1 MLNSTADAVRL
12 QAEPSIGALLLLL
25 SNSQTSISLG
35 GETSHFPTGPLLH
48 HQQVSELGQ
57 YQGTGHFRQ
66 NKVFPENVLL
76 EMSIQCSCNSSMT
89 RTVLPRPLA
98 RLQGVES
105 CTRQVSFTLSLQ
117 PATSL
122 WTTTS
127 HFLECI
133 FLQNGFQS
141 TYISLLS
148 TVSGERH
155 RK

>member
-1 MLNSTADAVRL
+1 MLNSTVNAVRL
-12 QAEPSIGALLLLL
+12 QAEPSKGALLLLL

-35 GETSHFPTGPLLH
+35 GETSHFPTGPLH

-76 EMSIQCSCNSSMT
+76 EMSIQCNCNSSMT
-89 RTVLPRPLA
+89 CIVLPCSLP
-98 RLQGVES
+98 RLQRVES
-105 CTRQVSFTLSLQ
+105 LHPSSSLHALSLQ

-127 HFLECI
+127 HFLKCI